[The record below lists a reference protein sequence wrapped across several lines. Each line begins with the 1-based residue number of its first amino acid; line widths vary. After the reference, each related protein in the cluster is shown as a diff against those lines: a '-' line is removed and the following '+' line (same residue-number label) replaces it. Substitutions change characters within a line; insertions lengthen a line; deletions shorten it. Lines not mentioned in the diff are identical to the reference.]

1 MNRVANF
8 VKRNFKEM
16 LRDPLIYIFCLV
28 FPLVMLV
35 LFQVVNKY
43 TNGNTP
49 IFELSSLVP
58 GIMMFS
64 YTFVMLLMSLLISK
78 DIETSFLKRLFTSPM
93 KPQEFILGYVI
104 PGLMIGL
111 IQSLITVLAGY
122 IISLIN
128 STPYISLFQ
137 SILLIISQ
145 IPILLISIFLGVLFG
160 VILNDKSAP
169 GICSIFISAAGVLGG
184 CWMPIETMGGF
195 EKICRFL
202 PFYPSVYLGRII
214 TNTKDALGNTYVFSF
229 ELLIPIIIFLMVSV
243 LLSIVCFKYKS
254 ENN

>member
-1 MNRVANF
+1 MNF
-8 VKRNFKEM
+8 TKRNFKEM
-16 LRDPLIYIFCLV
+16 LRDPIIYIFCLG

-35 LFQVVNKY
+35 LFQVINSY
-43 TNGNTP
+43 TNGFTP
-49 IFELSSLVP
+49 MFELKALVP

-64 YTFVMLLMSLLISK
+64 YTFVMLLMSLLVSK
-78 DIETSFLKRLFTSPM
+78 DKETSFLKRLFTSPM
-93 KPQEFILGYVI
+93 KSHEFILGYVV
-104 PGLMIGL
+104 PGFIIGL
-111 IQSLITVLAGY
+111 VQSLITVFAGY

-128 STPYISLFQ
+128 SVRYISLGQ
-137 SILLIISQ
+137 MMLLIISE
-145 IPILLISIFLGVLFG
+145 IPMLLISIFLGVLFG
-160 VILNDKSAP
+160 VVLNDKSAP

-214 TNTKDALGNTYVFSF
+214 TDAKDTLGNAYEFSF
-229 ELLIPIIIFLMVSV
+229 ELLISIIVFLVTSV
-243 LLSIVCFKYKS
+243 LLSIACFKYKS